1 MKAAA
6 YARYSTD
13 KQTENSIAYQMS
25 AITKYCLD
33 RNIDL
38 CATYSDEAETGTN
51 TNRAGFQALV
61 RAAERHEFD
70 AVVVYDI
77 SRGSRDVVDW
87 FAFRKAMKAA
97 GVQVISTT
105 QQLGDITDPSSF
117 LTELVTAG
125 LGQHMV
131 LDTRKKSMAGMMER
145 AKQGLYCGG
154 RIPLGY
160 NVEDGQYIINES
172 EARIVRMIFQAY
184 AAGESYPEILQ
195 RLAGKTTK
203 RGRAFSKNSFHSI
216 LQNERYIGVFK
227 WNEYNIHIMRKWAGG
242 KKTDNPVILDGI
254 IPPIIDKDT
263 WERVQKR
270 VKDNKRNAA
279 NKAKREYL
287 LSGLI
292 ECASCGAAYVG
303 HCSTNKR
310 KDGSIRERR
319 YYGCGNKYRSGACQ
333 SASINADEL
342 ELFVVSH
349 IKAAILDWD
358 FDEIARDYA
367 DQINGAAPDCEAE
380 KRELA
385 DVDAQIVNGTK
396 AALSGVVFPE
406 LMKAMDELRGRKI
419 ELENIIA
426 EKSAY
431 KGERVKPED
440 VVAALRD
447 ITEEFEPRRA
457 VRELVQKIY
466 VNPDGSCTVH
476 IGVHMTGNGLPKET
490 NQRKG
495 SSRGKKTL
503 ESGTL
508 IFPP

>member
-25 AITKYCLD
+25 AITKYCMD
-33 RNIDL
+33 HNIDL

-61 RAAERHEFD
+61 RAAERREFD

-87 FAFRKAMKAA
+87 FAFRKAMMAA

-145 AKQGLYCGG
+145 AKKGLCCGG
-154 RIPLGY
+154 RVPLGY
-160 NVEDGQYIINES
+160 NIEDGQYIINES

-184 AAGESYPEILQ
+184 AAGESYSQILR
-195 RLAGKTTK
+195 RLDGKINK
-203 RGRAFSKNSFHSI
+203 YGRKFTPNSFHSI

-242 KKTDNPVILDGI
+242 KKTDSPVILDGI

-270 VKDNKRNAA
+270 MKDNKRNAA

-310 KDGSIRERR
+310 KDGSAYENR
-319 YYGCGNKYRSGACQ
+319 YYECGTRKRSKTCQ
-333 SASINADEL
+333 SARVNADEL

-367 DQINGAAPDCEAE
+367 DQINGAAPDCVAE

-385 DVDAQIVNGTK
+385 EVDAQIANGTK

-406 LMKAMDELRGRKI
+406 LMKAMDELRARKI

-447 ITEEFEPRRA
+447 IMEEFEPRRA

-476 IGVHMTGNGLPKET
+476 IGVHMTGNGLPKERGE
-490 NQRKG
+490 RKG
-495 SSRGKKTL
+495 SSRGKKALGT
-503 ESGTL
+503 GTL

>member
-13 KQTENSIAYQMS
+13 KQTENSIAYQME
-25 AITKYCLD
+25 AITKYCHD
-33 RNIDL
+33 HDIEI
-38 CATYSDEAETGTN
+38 CARYSDEAKTGTN
-51 TNRAGFQALV
+51 TNRKDFQALL
-61 RAAERHEFD
+61 RAAERREFD

-87 FAFRKAMKAA
+87 FAFRKAMRAA

-145 AKQGLYCGG
+145 AKKGLCCGG

-160 NVEDGQYIINES
+160 DIKDGQYIINES
-172 EARIVRMIFQAY
+172 EARIVRTIFRAY
-184 AAGESYPEILQ
+184 AAGESYPEILR

-242 KKTDNPVILDGI
+242 KKTDNPVILDGV

-333 SASINADEL
+333 SASVNADEL

-367 DQINGAAPDCEAE
+367 NQINGAAPDCEAE

-406 LMKAMDELRGRKI
+406 LTKAMDELRGRKI

-426 EKSAY
+426 EKNAR
-431 KGERVKPED
+431 KGAVVKPED

-476 IGVHMTGNGLPKET
+476 IGVHMTGNGLAKPIICTLLYVPK
-490 NQRKG
+490 RAARP
-495 SSRGKKTL
+495 S
-503 ESGTL
+503 
-508 IFPP
+508 I